1 MNKKGFTLVEIL
13 AVIVI
18 LGLLAVI
25 AVPSAIGISDNI
37 KKNMYCD
44 KVDML
49 LTDAERWGEA
59 HRSELKTADVCYK
72 ELSIDDLIKAG
83 ITKKEENR
91 VGIENPYTGDDME
104 GKIGVYLKNNRAY
117 AFYIESDSTLKDA
130 CNSDDI
136 RVCNDNES
144 ERQNGQIVCVK
155 RPSRAC

>member
-1 MNKKGFTLVEIL
+1 MYIL

-49 LTDAERWGEA
+49 LSDAERWGES
-59 HRSELKTADVCYK
+59 HRSTLKDTCYK
-72 ELSIDDLIKAG
+72 ALSVNDLISAG
-83 ITKKEENR
+83 ITKKEEDR
-91 VGIENPYTGDDME
+91 VGIENPYTGDDMN
-104 GKIGVYLKNNRAY
+104 GTIGVYLKNNRAY
-117 AFYIESDSTLKDA
+117 AFYIEPDNDLKSA
-130 CNSDDI
+130 CEEEI
-136 RVCNDNES
+136 RVCNANEN